1 MIYNFHERNKLYFSN
16 NLLLFNVKTKFLN
29 VEIF

>member
-1 MIYNFHERNKLYFSN
+1 MKEINYIFRTTYLEY
-16 NLLLFNVKTKFLN
+16 LLLFNVKTKFLN